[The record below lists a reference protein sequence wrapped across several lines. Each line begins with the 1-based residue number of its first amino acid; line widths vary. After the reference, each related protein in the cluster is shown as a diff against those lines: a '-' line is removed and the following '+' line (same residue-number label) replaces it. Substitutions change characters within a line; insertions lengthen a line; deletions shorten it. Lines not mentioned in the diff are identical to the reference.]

1 MGVGANGLRRG
12 FPLASWGGKLPK
24 VSFLLKIIAVVDKK
38 VGFLSTTAIKMNGN
52 GNFSTPARPV
62 VPVFLYYN
70 KV

>member
-1 MGVGANGLRRG
+1 M
-12 FPLASWGGKLPK
+12 
-24 VSFLLKIIAVVDKK
+24 DKK

-52 GNFSTPARPV
+52 GNFSTPVRPA